1 VPIDSA
7 PPPEAPAPPASE
19 APGPEQSEP
28 SEPPPPPPPPL
39 ETSST
44 ETSAPL
50 EDESLPP
57 PPVDVGVAV
66 PAVEAAPE
74 SSLEAEEGTSPD
86 GEGASANSDIVVIDV
101 KDEPPGSGDVATEGA
116 APPSPS
122 PPPPP
127 PTEDS
132 KSALP
137 PPLPADATPEPSVAG
152 SEKSGESEQ
161 AAQESPKSPILKFVH
176 FASDTKDPDAG
187 KGKQKR
193 KIHKPNAFV
202 RMRNPPPPSPT
213 SPKEDKKKVVD
224 KTVKKKE
231 RRPSILSLSSIERP
245 KLSKT
250 DDRKQKKSD
259 EKDRKSNSKK
269 SKSKS
274 VLRSDE
280 DRAVIAEAETQPDVD
295 DSVITE
301 DSGDTA
307 IESVEITSDEAPPPP
322 PPSDEPSSEVPEDS
336 TEEASPLPPSDPTP
350 PSDGISLGA
359 HDTANEEVAPP
370 TSHPPPPPEDCTI
383 ESEAAPLSEVSN
395 HDKDITSDSPSTEE
409 TTSLSSAPDEAA
421 GENLEAGASDTSV
434 EETSAQPVPPVEA
447 PLASQ
452 VEVSEKEGTDE
463 AVENDV
469 TTPEPLSSGDP
480 VNDPGEIIVTEPA
493 GESKVDEIE
502 DFVEQLYPPPG
513 GAGAEQDDAAM
524 EEAPTESEVIASDT
538 VVLDEAVTQPKDVDE
553 DEAAAGITATDHA
566 PTEELSSPPN
576 VPTVESAA
584 ASDKLPADSI
594 GTPNGEQPSPDQ
606 ASSVPEPEL
615 ELSAQPDAVVETETH
630 GDATAEEE
638 QPTDVEESASSIT
651 PEADQEHTDKFE
663 VAPVGPTEVGSES
676 EHPKAVKATDDAEP
690 ETEVEVAN
698 KDEQAEEADISAIDN
713 ANSEGLES
721 GEPAAE
727 DSATEE
733 SSSEEPASEKVAAVE
748 PTVEAPASEEPVTEE
763 PVAIESVSEAPAVE
777 EPAAEE
783 PAEAEPT
790 AEEPAAKEPATE
802 APAVE
807 EPAAEESAEAEPA
820 AEQPATEAPDV
831 EAPAE
836 AEPAQ
841 AEPAAEE
848 SAAEAP
854 TTEAPAAE
862 EPATEAPAAEGPATE
877 EPAAEEPAAEDSAVE
892 EPAAEAP
899 AAEAPAAEAPAT
911 EAPAAEEPAAEEPA
925 AEALAAEAP
934 AKEAPAEEEPAS
946 DEQAAEESLLGQSV
960 PEPSAAEPSREEAAT
975 EEAATEEAV
984 PEEPVPEKPIADF
997 GVQGEFTEHNDAGPT
1012 SSQDSTTEA
1021 QTPSSDA
1028 VADTAPNTDNQ
1039 PANQQDLVADSA
1051 PQDEA
1056 KLADEPMD
1064 VTSLVQEDAPPIKE
1078 VTEAQDPSAN
1088 GQASSEVPFTIIPI
1102 DTTEETF
1109 KAKDTTPQVEFRI
1122 GDPGAGEDERESKTS
1137 SKTTRKKEKRK
1148 AKRAQEA
1155 KPAVASPI
1163 IEAHTP
1169 TESSPTADPG
1179 IAMHEEVPEDQP
1191 LVEGSQTTQE
1201 TANESAPDDT
1211 ATATPDVSQEANSM
1225 SIKDDIPC
1233 PDANIHGGKAS
1244 ADDTQ
1249 DTDSGVAATESTTD
1263 VQANSSSE
1271 VSDTTIAPAVS
1282 EVANPGTQGEG
1293 ESAPHDVFQDQSTSG
1308 TKSEPIPAID
1318 AQCVAGDSE
1327 QAEPES
1333 QNMIKAGCSNEEQQD
1348 CDNTTPTSIEME
1360 STPLEGPQ
1368 SAAVQDIVAKQD
1380 DMEHDETSRLAGDN
1394 HDREDQTEEVE
1405 ETHITTRDAEPNQG
1419 QQVEVHV
1426 EDVSVVT
1433 PTENDGND
1441 NATSNDSVIV
1451 KDDDDAPPD
1460 TNLDQSNALAIEDEA
1475 DDQVA
1480 TAELQEEEQA
1490 VVENV
1495 DDTAVTVVPETAGIL
1510 EQETPGKFEVSLVT
1524 FLSFFLF
1531 PHRLALLDA
1540 PTRVSIVQCTCRNRA
1555 GGHVKRARTST
1566 HVIGRLV
1573 QHANTQSPA
1582 NLIVTC
1588 IVHKVF

>member
-19 APGPEQSEP
+19 APGPEPSEP

-132 KSALP
+132 ESALP
-137 PPLPADATPEPSVAG
+137 PPLPTDATPEPSVAG

-161 AAQESPKSPILKFVH
+161 AAQEPPKSPNLKFVH

-202 RMRNPPPPSPT
+202 RMRNPPPPLPT

-224 KTVKKKE
+224 KAVKKKE

-280 DRAVIAEAETQPDVD
+280 DGAVIAEAETQPDVD

-322 PPSDEPSSEVPEDS
+322 PPSDEPSSEVPENS

-350 PSDGISLGA
+350 PSDGVSLGG
-359 HDTANEEVAPP
+359 HDTANEEAAPP
-370 TSHPPPPPEDCTI
+370 TSHPPPPSEDCTI

-395 HDKDITSDSPSTEE
+395 QDKDITSDSPSTEE

-452 VEVSEKEGTDE
+452 VEVSEQEGTDE

-469 TTPEPLSSGDP
+469 TTPESLSSGDP
-480 VNDPGEIIVTEPA
+480 VNDSGEIIVTESA

-513 GAGAEQDDAAM
+513 GASAEQDDAAM

-538 VVLDEAVTQPKDVDE
+538 VALDEAVTQPKDVDE
-553 DEAAAGITATDHA
+553 DKAAAGITATDHT
-566 PTEELSSPPN
+566 PTEELSSPPD

-584 ASDKLPADSI
+584 ASDELPSDNI

-615 ELSAQPDAVVETETH
+615 ESSAQPDAVVETETH

-651 PEADQEHTDKFE
+651 PEADQEPTDKVE
-663 VAPVGPTEVGSES
+663 VTAVGPAEVESES
-676 EHPKAVKATDDAEP
+676 EHSKAVKATDDAES

-698 KDEQAEEADISAIDN
+698 KDEQAKEADISAIDN
-713 ANSEGLES
+713 ANSEGLKS

-733 SSSEEPASEKVAAVE
+733 SVSEEPASEKVAAVE

-763 PVAIESVSEAPAVE
+763 PVAKESVSEA
-777 EPAAEE
+777 
-783 PAEAEPT
+783 
-790 AEEPAAKEPATE
+790 PAAKEPATE

-820 AEQPATEAPDV
+820 AEQPATEAPAA

-836 AEPAQ
+836 AEPAE
-841 AEPAAEE
+841 AE
-848 SAAEAP
+848 
-854 TTEAPAAE
+854 
-862 EPATEAPAAEGPATE
+862 
-877 EPAAEEPAAEDSAVE
+877 
-892 EPAAEAP
+892 
-899 AAEAPAAEAPAT
+899 PAAEAPAT
-911 EAPAAEEPAAEEPA
+911 EAPAAEEPAAEESAAEEPAVEAPAVEAPA
-925 AEALAAEAP
+925 AEAPAAEAPAAEAPAAEAPAAEAPAAEAPAKEAPAKEAPAAEAPAKEAPAKEAP
-934 AKEAPAEEEPAS
+934 AKEAPAEEEPAEEEPAS
-946 DEQAAEESLLGQSV
+946 EEQAAEESLLGQSV

-1064 VTSLVQEDAPPIKE
+1064 VTSLVQEDAPPIEE

-1109 KAKDTTPQVEFRI
+1109 NAKDTTPQVEFRT
-1122 GDPGAGEDERESKTS
+1122 GDPGAEEDERDSKTS
-1137 SKTTRKKEKRK
+1137 FKTNRKKGKRK

-1169 TESSPTADPG
+1169 TESSPTADLG

-1191 LVEGSQTTQE
+1191 LVEGSETTQE

-1211 ATATPDVSQEANSM
+1211 ATATPDVSQEANPM
-1225 SIKDDIPC
+1225 SIKDDISC
-1233 PDANIHGGKAS
+1233 SDANIDAGKAS

-1249 DTDSGVAATESTTD
+1249 DIDSGVAATESTTD

-1293 ESAPHDVFQDQSTSG
+1293 EGAPHDESQDQSTSG

-1348 CDNTTPTSIEME
+1348 CDDTTPTSIEME
-1360 STPLEGPQ
+1360 STPLEGSQ
-1368 SAAVQDIVAKQD
+1368 SEAVQDIVAKQD

-1460 TNLDQSNALAIEDEA
+1460 TNLGQSNAPAIEDEA

-1495 DDTAVTVVPETAGIL
+1495 DDTAVTGVPETAGIL
-1510 EQETPGKFEVSLVT
+1510 EQKTPGKLEVSLVT

-1566 HVIGRLV
+1566 LVIGRLV